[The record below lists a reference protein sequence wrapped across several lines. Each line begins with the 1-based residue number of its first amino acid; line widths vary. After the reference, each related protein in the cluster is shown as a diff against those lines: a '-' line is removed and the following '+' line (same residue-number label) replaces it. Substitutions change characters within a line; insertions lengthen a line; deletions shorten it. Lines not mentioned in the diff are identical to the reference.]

1 MARRLSDT
9 RKRKRRQIWWRIFK
23 WIFVLGAIA
32 AFAAYGY
39 QTGTMLAEQKV
50 VVLKDEV
57 RQLSNQ
63 VKELNVDIGK
73 LATTVTAERQ
83 RVKEWESAYNRDAP
97 TGELKNLY
105 AQLQEKSNEGVSFER
120 LAFVIAQA
128 REQRNC
134 DDKVVNKRFIVQ
146 TALYK
151 GANDSVAF
159 AGKSITVTAK
169 GETAIGANG
178 ARNAWYDKT
187 KPVTARFILIGG
199 KTSEKTGKLP
209 LHHSLVVGDKEHRFT
224 MNFTDG
230 NSFATVSHSIC
241 DYP

>member
-23 WIFVLGAIA
+23 WVFVLGAIT

-50 VVLKDEV
+50 VVLEEEI
-57 RQLSNQ
+57 RQLSGQ
-63 VKELNVDIGK
+63 VKDLNTDNQK

-97 TGELKNLY
+97 AGEMKVLF
-105 AQLQEKSNEGVSFER
+105 AQMQEKVTEGVSFDR
-120 LAFVIAQA
+120 LAFVIGQA
-128 REQRNC
+128 REQSNC
-134 DDKVVNKRFIVQ
+134 DDKVVIKRFIVQ
-146 TALYK
+146 TPLFK

-159 AGKSITVTAK
+159 ANKTITVTAM
-169 GETAIGANG
+169 GETATGANG
-178 ARNAWYDKT
+178 ARHAWYDKT

-199 KTSEKTGKLP
+199 KTSESAGKLP
-209 LHHSLVVGDKEHRFT
+209 LHHSLVIGDKEHRFT

-230 NSFATVSHSIC
+230 NSFATVAHTTC